1 MCANRCSSMDNH
13 LVAFGSEPTAGFDYM
28 DQQEISD
35 YSAGRTS
42 KLYVLGPRATEWA
55 EWRLPAVDARTLGTR
70 IAAVR
75 LG

>member
-1 MCANRCSSMDNH
+1 MDNH

-55 EWRLPAVDARTLGTR
+55 EWRLPEDSRRLGTR
-70 IAAVR
+70 VAAVR
-75 LG
+75 IG